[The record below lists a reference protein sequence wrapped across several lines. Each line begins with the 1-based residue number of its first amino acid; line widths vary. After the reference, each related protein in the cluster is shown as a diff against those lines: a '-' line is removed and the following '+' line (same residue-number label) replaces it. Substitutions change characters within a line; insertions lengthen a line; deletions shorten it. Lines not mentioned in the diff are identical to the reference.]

1 MDNEMREFAEM
12 FRVLLLALNEEELIR
27 LERRFEKLKQP
38 LLAELMKSEL
48 ERRQEKELKK

>member
-1 MDNEMREFAEM
+1 VSEIREFAEM

-48 ERRQEKELKK
+48 IRRQGKELKK

>member
-1 MDNEMREFAEM
+1 MAEMREFAEL

-48 ERRQEKELKK
+48 ERRQEKGLKD

>member
-1 MDNEMREFAEM
+1 MAEMREFAEM

-48 ERRQEKELKK
+48 ERRKEKELKK